1 MTSTESFGVIVAD
14 KPHPLEDPCVELPP
28 SHVVDVDAEGQAGK
42 DVQAGKEYP
51 EHEVALQDSNGAD
64 ENDECLPN
72 N

>member
-42 DVQAGKEYP
+42 DV
-51 EHEVALQDSNGAD
+51 
-64 ENDECLPN
+64 
-72 N
+72 